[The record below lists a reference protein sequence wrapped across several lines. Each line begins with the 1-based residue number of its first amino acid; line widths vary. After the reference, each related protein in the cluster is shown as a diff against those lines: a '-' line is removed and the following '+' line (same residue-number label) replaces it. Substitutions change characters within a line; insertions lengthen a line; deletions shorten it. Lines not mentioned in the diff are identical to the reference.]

1 MKTIKIKI
9 KGFNKILPLTFS
21 NKANVKKQLKCLLSQ
36 MPEEAKQEAKDNPKR
51 FSFFCYTVWNINES
65 IMCDALISSMFPN
78 ITFLPNVKKPI
89 LQLPSFRRK

>member
-36 MPEEAKQEAKDNPKR
+36 MPKESKQEAKDKWRWNI
-51 FSFFCYTVWNINES
+51 FCGMVWTINES
-65 IMCDALISSMFPN
+65 IMCDALTSSMFPN